1 MTSPNPFDEYEAE
14 LLEKSRKA
22 AQEEQQ
28 AWDALSPAEKEAQ
41 RLKDEAKHEAF
52 CKALEAQ
59 EANSNDDDDEDEEN
73 VE

>member
-1 MTSPNPFDEYEAE
+1 MTSLNPFDEYEAE

>member
-1 MTSPNPFDEYEAE
+1 MTSLNPFDEYEAE
-14 LLEKSRKA
+14 LLDKSRKA